1 MTPEDMAMFMVGR
14 MSWTD
19 ATWLAE
25 AHAWIGAQLTPT
37 GEIEQ
42 PHVRPWSTVM
52 RVPTAEGPVWFK
64 ANMES
69 LRYEVAIVE
78 VLADERPDAVPALLA
93 VDRERGWMLMADAGE
108 RLREIVA
115 RERSIER
122 WLDVLRLY
130 AGIQIDLV
138 PRAEELLALGV
149 PDMRLAVLPARLEAF
164 LNRYQGQL
172 GDVEQQ
178 VRARL
183 RWIAEACEK
192 LGSYGI
198 AETIQHDDFHDG
210 QVFVRDGRYL
220 LMDWGD
226 ACIAHPFFT
235 LSVTLEG
242 GLAWGLDEIERSVDV
257 TRFRNAYLEEFRRRG
272 VSGDLDTACDL
283 ALRLGWICRTINGA
297 LEPDPAPSLARLE
310 MFVGGNRRSADTG

>member
-1 MTPEDMAMFMVGR
+1 

-19 ATWLAE
+19 ADWLAE
-25 AHAWIGAQLTPT
+25 AHAWIGAHLTPT

-52 RVPTAEGPVWFK
+52 RVPTADGPVWFK
-64 ANMES
+64 ANTES
-69 LRYEVAIVE
+69 LRYEAAIVE
-78 VLADERPDAVPALLA
+78 VLADERSDAVPALLA
-93 VDRERGWMLMADAGE
+93 VDRERGWMLMADAGD

-115 RERSIER
+115 HERSLER
-122 WLDVLRLY
+122 WLDVLPLY
-130 AGIQIDLV
+130 AGVQVDLV

-149 PDMRLAVLPARLEAF
+149 PDMRLAVLPAKFEAF

-172 GDVEQQ
+172 GAAEQQ
-178 VRARL
+178 ARARL
-183 RWIAEACEK
+183 PWIAEACEK

-198 AETIQHDDFHDG
+198 PETIEHDDFHDG
-210 QVFVRDGRYL
+210 QVFVREGRYV

-242 GLAWGLDEIERSVDV
+242 GLAWGLDDVEGSVDV
-257 TRFRNAYLEEFRRRG
+257 TPFRIAYLEEFRRRG
-272 VSGDLDTACDL
+272 VSGDLDAACDL
-283 ALRLGWICRTINGA
+283 ALRLGWICRTVNGE
-297 LEPDPAPSLARLE
+297 LEADPAPSLARLG
-310 MFVGGNRRSADTG
+310 MFLEGNQGSADTG